1 MMNHIHDG
9 LSLQLKEL
17 NIITDDLNQINSIYL
32 LFRIVSKMH
41 DKMIDVSRLMCYYTN
56 NTNPDVF
63 AICQSVLTEQLYR
76 WESNFYYE

>member
-1 MMNHIHDG
+1 MMHHIPDG
-9 LSLQLKEL
+9 LTLQLKKL
-17 NIITDDLNQINSIYL
+17 NIIKEEQTEDNSIYL
-32 LFRIVSKMH
+32 LFRIVSKVI

-63 AICQSVLTEQLYR
+63 AICQSVLTEQFYR